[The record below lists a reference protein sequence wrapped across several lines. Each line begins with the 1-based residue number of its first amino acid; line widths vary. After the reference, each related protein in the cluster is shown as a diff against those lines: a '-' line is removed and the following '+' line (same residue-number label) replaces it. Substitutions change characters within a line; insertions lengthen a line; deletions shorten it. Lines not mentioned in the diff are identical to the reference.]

1 MGKTIF
7 LVDASLYIYRSFHAI
22 PPLSTSAGRPT
33 NAVYGF
39 LSSLHKL
46 LRERKPEFLAM
57 AFDAKGPTFRHAIFP
72 AYKANRPP
80 MPEDLIQQQE
90 PIRRAVTALNLP
102 VLEVPGLEADDI
114 IASLTAQA
122 LGAGFEVVIVAKDK
136 DYYQLLGDKVSMYD
150 PNLRGDW
157 FMTEADF
164 REVYGFAPPLFLDVQ
179 GLMGDTSDNYKGVP
193 GVGEKTAVKLIQEF
207 GPLEKLY
214 ERLDDVPQAGL
225 RQKLAEHRADAF
237 LARDL
242 ARLKADA
249 DLGADPERLR
259 VGPPDTGTLRALY
272 QELEFSRFL
281 DDLEAEPIA
290 AVSREDYHLVDTE
303 EGLMALARELKGVR
317 RLSVDLETT
326 SIDAMRAEIVGL
338 SFCAR
343 PHRAFYLP
351 VGHIGDGRKTAGE
364 RVLDG
369 REPADYRLFAGSEP
383 AVRQLRLDRVL
394 EILGPLLT
402 SPAVQ
407 KVGQNIKYDYI
418 VLKRHGLE
426 LAPIGDDSMIA
437 SWLLNPSAGGHN
449 LASISRTYLN
459 HDPIS
464 YKDVVGDRKAGF
476 ETVSPEKAKDYAAE
490 DADLALILADTL
502 RPKLV
507 EDEVLSLYEDLELP
521 LIEVLAEMEMN
532 GVKLDTTKLSALSA
546 ELGDLAAA
554 SEERIYGMAGR
565 KFNINS
571 PKQLGQVLF
580 EDLKLQ
586 QGKKT
591 RKKTGYSTDMEV
603 LTQLAET
610 HPLPAEILAYRTRIK
625 LRSTYV
631 DALPQLI
638 NPQTGRVHTSFNQ
651 AGTATGRLSSSDP
664 NLQNIP
670 IRTEEG
676 LRIRDAF
683 VPEPGGL
690 ILSAD
695 YSQIELRILAHCS
708 GDLGLLKAF
717 ASGEDIH
724 TRTAAEIFGVPPEQV
739 SSFMRRNA
747 KAINFGIIYG
757 MQAFGLAR
765 QLGLERK
772 VAQQY
777 IDHYFERYSGV
788 KAFIEATVEE
798 ARQNGYTTTL
808 LGRRRRLP
816 DLGSQN
822 NNLRS
827 NAERMAINTPL
838 QGTAADIIK
847 RAMLSVSR
855 AMKKAHLKAKLILQ
869 VHDELVF
876 EVPEKEAERLTQLV
890 RIEMETALPLKTP
903 LVVDIHLGSSWAQA
917 H

>member
-1 MGKTIF
+1 MNKTLF

-22 PPLSTSAGRPT
+22 PHLSTSSGRPT
-33 NAVYGF
+33 NAIYGF
-39 LSSLHKL
+39 LSSIHKL
-46 LRERKPEFLAM
+46 LREKKPVFLAM

-80 MPEDLIQQQE
+80 MPEDLIQQQA
-90 PIRRAVTALNLP
+90 PIRQAVTALNLP
-102 VLEVPGLEADDI
+102 VLEAPGLEADDI
-114 IASLTAQA
+114 IASLAAQA
-122 LGAGFEVVIVAKDK
+122 RRAGYEVVIVAKDK
-136 DYYQLLGDKVSMYD
+136 DYYQLLGDKVGMYD
-150 PNLRGDW
+150 PNMRGDW
-157 FMTEADF
+157 FMSEADF
-164 REVYGFAPPLFLDVQ
+164 REQYGFDPRLFLDVQ

-193 GVGEKTAVKLIQEF
+193 GVGEKTAVKLVREF

-214 ERLDDVPQAGL
+214 ERLDEVPQAGL

-249 DLGADPERLR
+249 DLGADLERLR
-259 VGPPDTGTLRALY
+259 VGAPDTKTLRDLY
-272 QELEFSRFL
+272 SAFEFSRFL
-281 DDLEAEPIA
+281 DDLEAEPITS
-290 AVSREDYHLVDTE
+290 VSREDYHLVDDE
-303 EGLMALARELKGVR
+303 EGLMALARELSGVR

-351 VGHIGDGRKTAGE
+351 VGHGRK
-364 RVLDG
+364 
-369 REPADYRLFAGSEP
+369 PADKLPLNGLEP
-383 AVRQLRLDRVL
+383 AVRQLGLSRVL
-394 EILGPLLT
+394 EVLGPLLT

-418 VLKRHGLE
+418 VLRRHGLE
-426 LAPIGDDSMIA
+426 LSPIGDDSMIA

-449 LASISRTYLN
+449 LAAISRTYLN

-464 YKDVVGDRKAGF
+464 YQDVVGDRKAGF

-507 EDEVLSLYEDLELP
+507 EDGLLSLYEDLELP

-546 ELGDLAAA
+546 ELEELAAS

-571 PKQLGQVLF
+571 PKQLGQILF
-580 EDLKLQ
+580 EELKLQ

-610 HPLPAEILAYRTRIK
+610 HPLPAEILSYRTWVK

-638 NPQTGRVHTSFNQ
+638 NPETGRVHTSFNQ

-676 LRIRDAF
+676 RRIRDAF

-708 GDLGLLKAF
+708 GDIGLLKAF

-724 TRTAAEIFGVPPEQV
+724 ARTAAEIFGMPPEQV
-739 SSFMRRNA
+739 SPLMRRNA

-772 VAQQY
+772 VAQKY

-788 KAFIEATVEE
+788 KAFIEATIEE
-798 ARQNGYTTTL
+798 ARRNGYTTTL

-816 DLGSQN
+816 DLGSRN

-847 RAMLSVSR
+847 RAMLSVSQ
-855 AMKKAHLKAKLILQ
+855 AMKKLRLKAKLILQ

-876 EVPEKEAERLTQLV
+876 EVPEKEAERLTELV
-890 RIEMETALPLKTP
+890 RTEMETALPLKTP
-903 LVVDIHLGSSWAQA
+903 LVVDIHQGASWAEA

>member
-1 MGKTIF
+1 MSKTIF

-22 PPLSTSAGRPT
+22 PSLSNSAGRPT

-39 LSSLHKL
+39 LASLHKL
-46 LRERKPEFLAM
+46 LREKKPDFLAL
-57 AFDAKGPTFRHAIFP
+57 AFDAKGPTFRQDIFP
-72 AYKANRPP
+72 EYKANREE

-90 PIRRAVTALNLP
+90 PIRRAVTALSLP
-102 VLEVPGLEADDI
+102 VLEVPGIEADDI
-114 IASLTAQA
+114 IASLAGRA
-122 LGAGFEVVIVAKDK
+122 LEAGFEVVIVAKDK
-136 DYYQLLGDKVSMYD
+136 DYYQLLGDRVSMYD

-157 FMTEADF
+157 FMSKSDF
-164 REVYGFAPPLFLDVQ
+164 EEQYGFDPRLFLEVQ
-179 GLMGDTSDNYKGVP
+179 GLMGDATDNYKGVP
-193 GVGEKTAVKLIQEF
+193 GVGEKTAVKLVKEF
-207 GPLEKLY
+207 GTLENLY

-225 RQKLAEHRADAF
+225 RQKLTEHQADAF

-249 DLGADPERLR
+249 DLEADPEALHVGSPDIEALR
-259 VGPPDTGTLRALY
+259 DLY
-272 QELEFSRFL
+272 RELEFSRFL
-281 DDLEAEPIA
+281 EELDAEPMTAI
-290 AVSREDYHLVDTE
+290 SREDYHLVDDE
-303 EGLMALARELKGVR
+303 EKLQALAEELAEAG

-326 SIDAMRAEIVGL
+326 SVDAMRAEIVGMSL
-338 SFCAR
+338 CAR

-351 VGHIGDGRKTAGE
+351 MGHGRGSGQKQADNLPFEGHETAFPQLGLE
-364 RVLDG
+364 RVL
-369 REPADYRLFAGSEP
+369 E
-383 AVRQLRLDRVL
+383 V
-394 EILGPLLT
+394 LGPLLT
-402 SPAVQ
+402 SPDVR
-407 KVGQNIKYDYI
+407 KLGQNIKYDYI
-418 VLKRHGLE
+418 VLRRHGLE
-426 LAPIGDDSMIA
+426 ISPIGDDSMIA

-449 LASISRTYLN
+449 LSAISRTYLN
-459 HDPIS
+459 HDPIA

-476 ETVSPEKAKDYAAE
+476 ETVSPAQARDYAAE
-490 DADLALILADTL
+490 DADLALILVDTL
-502 RPKLV
+502 RPKLE
-507 EDEVLSLYEDLELP
+507 EDGLLALYEDMELP
-521 LIEVLAEMEMN
+521 LIKVLAEMEMN
-532 GVKLDTTKLSALSA
+532 GVKLDTTKLSVLSQ
-546 ELGDLAAA
+546 ELGELAAA

-580 EDLKLQ
+580 EELKLP

-591 RKKTGYSTDMEV
+591 KKKTGYSTDIEV
-603 LTQLAET
+603 LTQLAEV
-610 HPLPAEILAYRTRIK
+610 HPLPAEILAYRTRVK

-638 NPQTGRVHTSFNQ
+638 HPQTGRVHTSFNQ

-695 YSQIELRILAHCS
+695 YSQIELRLLAHVS
-708 GDLGLLKAF
+708 GDPGLLQAF
-717 ASGEDIH
+717 TSGEDVH
-724 TRTAAEIFGVPPEQV
+724 TRTAAEVFGVAPDQV
-739 SSFMRRNA
+739 SPLMRRNA

-765 QLGLERK
+765 QLGIERR
-772 VAQQY
+772 VAQEY

-788 KAFIEATVEE
+788 KAYIAATIEQ

-816 DLGSQN
+816 ELGSKN

-847 RAMLSVSR
+847 RAMLRVSR
-855 AMKKAHLKAKLILQ
+855 AMKKARLQAKLILQ

-876 EVPEKEAERLTQLV
+876 EVPEKEAEKLSELV
-890 RIEMETALPLKTP
+890 RVEMESALPLKIP
-903 LVVDIHLGSSWAQA
+903 LIVDIHMGASWAEA